1 MEDIM
6 NIQDA
11 TKLATKKLLTMTR
24 KEWEGSHQTRVLPTN
39 DSFLHCIVTSNDGK
53 HLIRYW
59 QPSADDLMA
68 EDWEVIN
75 PIKDQELLKLF

>member
-1 MEDIM
+1 M

-11 TKLATKKLLTMTR
+11 TKLATTRLLTMTR
-24 KEWEGSHQTRVLPTN
+24 TKWEGSHQTQILPTN
-39 DSFLHCIVTSNDGK
+39 ESFLHCIITSNDGK

-75 PIKDQELLKLF
+75 PIKDQELLKRF

>member
-1 MEDIM
+1 M
-6 NIQDA
+6 NKQEA
-11 TKLATKKLLTMTR
+11 TKLATARLLTMTR
-24 KEWEGSHQTRVLPTN
+24 KEWEGSHQTQILPTN

-53 HLIRYW
+53 RLIRYW

-75 PIKDQELLKLF
+75 SIRDQELRGDQL